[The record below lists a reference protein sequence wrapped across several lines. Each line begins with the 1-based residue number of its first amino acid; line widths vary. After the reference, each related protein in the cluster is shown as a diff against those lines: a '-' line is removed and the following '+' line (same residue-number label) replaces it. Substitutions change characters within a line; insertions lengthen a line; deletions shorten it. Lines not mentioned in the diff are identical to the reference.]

1 MKFMVFWC
9 FYFFEMVVFKAPI
22 ALIKC
27 LDFLA
32 APCINYQKH
41 DFKDWDRRS
50 VKNSLFLENVVYGCL
65 LMLVFSIHLQETLNN
80 PDENSQKLKRFSMNF
95 LDSLDHIPKAAH
107 KRFSMNYLDSHPNG
121 WNRLNNKNRRKRFS
135 MNFLDSLDN
144 SEDFGSL
151 SDKLK

>member
-1 MKFMVFWC
+1 
-9 FYFFEMVVFKAPI
+9 
-22 ALIKC
+22 
-27 LDFLA
+27 
-32 APCINYQKH
+32 
-41 DFKDWDRRS
+41 
-50 VKNSLFLENVVYGCL
+50 
-65 LMLVFSIHLQETLNN
+65 
-80 PDENSQKLKRFSMNF
+80 MNF